1 MREGYTIIRTGGRHM
16 ADNKSVLELNDENF
30 NETISKGVTLVD
42 FYAEWCGP
50 CRMIAP
56 TIGNLATKLANT
68 AKVGKVDVDAA
79 QDTTQKYGVMSIPTL
94 IVFKDGTEVKRFV
107 GVKDEATLENT
118 VKSFLA

>member
-1 MREGYTIIRTGGRHM
+1 M